1 MEEHKQGNTT
11 GVLSLCSTHKDK
23 EAELFC
29 ETCEELI
36 CCKCALRGSKHHS
49 HDYVE
54 LGKVC
59 AKYRKEIQSVMSPME
74 EKLVVIGQAEKD
86 LGLFC
91 FDISSQQ
98 SDIESEVEQTARRL
112 HAIIDKQHAELLSQ
126 LQQITTGKRTEVKVQ
141 VDQLKHTQTQFSDC
155 IDTMRQHLKDEA
167 TVPMA
172 MKAAIKQAKGLIA
185 DFNPDSLK
193 PTIDADMT
201 FSTRPSVWTECEK
214 YGQLVVA
221 GLPDPSLCFAQGD
234 GLESAIVG
242 GTSVITVFGING
254 HGKPCTK
261 PIKSIE
267 CHVSSKFTHSKVKGR
282 VEQKSNQCY
291 KISYTPTVKG
301 RHQISLKIQDQHIR
315 GSPFHVVAT
324 LPVKKLATPILTIAG
339 LKSPGGIAV
348 NKRGEVIIAEKLKH
362 CVSVF
367 SPRGEKR
374 HSFGTHG
381 SGEGQF
387 DYPCGVAVDNVGNIL
402 VADFNN
408 RRIQKFTSSGAFL
421 AAEVFQDSDPQL
433 ITDIAFESES
443 DCVYVVGRSDSIYV
457 LHSDLS
463 FRGIFRKAD
472 GVDKQFS
479 SSSGIAC
486 DRSGQVYVADSASTD
501 IQVFSAEGEFSRAFE
516 RRGEGRGELGYPY
529 PLGLAVDANGLVYV
543 SEYHNHR
550 VSVYSSEGVF
560 VHSFGV
566 GEEGE
571 AAGKPCGLTVD
582 HCGVVYVCDENNGCV
597 YLY

>member
-1 MEEHKQGNTT
+1 MEEHKQGSST

-54 LGKVC
+54 LGKAC
-59 AKYRKEIQSVMSPME
+59 EKYRKEIRSVLSPME

-98 SDIESEVEQTARRL
+98 SDIGSEVEQTARRL
-112 HAIIDKQHAELLSQ
+112 HAIIDKRHAELLSQ
-126 LQQITTGKRTEVKVQ
+126 LHQIVTGKRTEVKVQ
-141 VDQLKHTQTQFSDC
+141 VDQLKNTQTQFSDC

-167 TVPMA
+167 TMPMA

-193 PTIDADMT
+193 PAIDADMR

-242 GTSVITVFGING
+242 GTSVITVFGLNSR
-254 HGKPCTK
+254 GKPCTK

-267 CHVSSKFTHSKVKGR
+267 CHVSSKFTHSEVKGC

-301 RHQISLKIQDQHIR
+301 RHQISIKIQDQHIR

-339 LKSPGGIAV
+339 L
-348 NKRGEVIIAEKLKH
+348 
-362 CVSVF
+362 
-367 SPRGEKR
+367 
-374 HSFGTHG
+374 
-381 SGEGQF
+381 
-387 DYPCGVAVDNVGNIL
+387 D
-402 VADFNN
+402 
-408 RRIQKFTSSGAFL
+408 
-421 AAEVFQDSDPQL
+421 
-433 ITDIAFESES
+433 
-443 DCVYVVGRSDSIYV
+443 
-457 LHSDLS
+457 
-463 FRGIFRKAD
+463 
-472 GVDKQFS
+472 
-479 SSSGIAC
+479 
-486 DRSGQVYVADSASTD
+486 
-501 IQVFSAEGEFSRAFE
+501 
-516 RRGEGRGELGYPY
+516 
-529 PLGLAVDANGLVYV
+529 
-543 SEYHNHR
+543 
-550 VSVYSSEGVF
+550 
-560 VHSFGV
+560 
-566 GEEGE
+566 
-571 AAGKPCGLTVD
+571 
-582 HCGVVYVCDENNGCV
+582 
-597 YLY
+597 